1 MIVLD
6 ASALAD
12 WLLGTEG
19 RGRAVGAR
27 IRAATSVHSVDLV
40 YVEVVSVLRRKLARR
55 EMTTARADAA
65 LELLAQTRLRRH
77 STRPLLPRMW
87 ALRSALSAY
96 DAAYVALAESLRV
109 PLVTTDGRL
118 ARSSAHAATIDEAR
132 PL

>member
-6 ASALAD
+6 AAALAD
-12 WLLGTEG
+12 WLLGTERLG
-19 RGRAVGAR
+19 LAVGAR
-27 IRAATSVHSVDLV
+27 IRAATSLHSVDLV

-55 EMTTARADAA
+55 DMTKARADAA

-77 STRPLLPRMW
+77 SARPLLPRVW
-87 ALRSALSAY
+87 ALRSVLSAY

-118 ARSSAHAATIDEAR
+118 ARSSGHSATIDEAR
-132 PL
+132 SP